1 MRELWRIRHRSKR
14 LRGEAVC
21 IVLFFAVALID
32 PFSLIE
38 LALGAQV
45 AGSIFYVPLS
55 MVLSVVLLSLPLLF
69 LRIEIDES
77 E

>member
-1 MRELWRIRHRSKR
+1 
-14 LRGEAVC
+14 
-21 IVLFFAVALID
+21 LFFAIALID
-32 PFSLIE
+32 PFFLIE

-45 AGSIFYVPLS
+45 AGSMFYVPLS